1 MAIDPHA
8 EIPRLRTALRD
19 LVALSTIP
27 AAWVGREPPAVA
39 AGLADVL
46 VGSLHLDFAFVRLCD
61 PDGGAAVEVTRG
73 NAWKAFPEWLQ
84 RHLAAVGQCSRKE
97 IIPDVGG
104 GMERCR
110 GLLIPIG
117 VNAEGGLVAVACD
130 RTDFPTET
138 DQLLLSVAANHAA
151 TAFQSARLI
160 HERRRAEEELRQAR
174 DELEMKVAERTAE
187 LRRSEAYS
195 AEAQR
200 LSHTGSF
207 GWKVSSGEIYWS
219 EETFRIFQYDL
230 TTKPTIEL
238 VLQRVHPK
246 DAAFVKQTIE
256 RASQDGKDFDFEY
269 RLLMPD
275 GSVTYVHVVAHA
287 LSDESG
293 NLEYVGSAMDITAE
307 RRAEDELRKS
317 EEKYRDLVDLSPDA
331 IYVVDKE
338 GKFISANPAGLELLR
353 CTAQDVA
360 GMPVVETYLP
370 EERAVYRARLEQLNA
385 GTCLRFERIFV
396 HKDGT
401 QVPVEV
407 LTSAMRHGYSQVVVR
422 DISERKRA
430 ETNLRRSEAYLAEA
444 QKLSRTGSWAGTA
457 DLLKSTYWSAEMF
470 RIMGLPRRDNPPTT
484 EEMSKHIAP
493 EAWAGILEL
502 FETARRK
509 KTTCDGEFPMVLP
522 DGSNRVIRIVGHP
535 VLDAAGD
542 IVEFVGTTIDIT
554 EQRQARA
561 ALEKALAEIKKSE
574 DRLRVIVDTI
584 PALAWST
591 LPDGSAE
598 FLNQRWLDYTGLSAQ
613 EAQGWGWT
621 VAIHPEDS
629 TKLVET
635 WRAIL
640 ASGTPGEL
648 EARMRRF
655 DGEYRWFLFR
665 AVPLRDDLGNI
676 VKWYGTNTD
685 IEHRKQ
691 AEEIRTAQARQA
703 GVRADVSAALSKP
716 VDSGEILRGCAE
728 AIVRHLDAAFA
739 RIWTLNKEKNM
750 LELQASAG
758 MYTHLDGPHS
768 RTQVGELK
776 IGLIAEEKKP
786 HLTNDVVNDP
796 RVSDK
801 AWAQN
806 QGMVS
811 FAGYPLIV
819 QDRVVG
825 VMAMFA
831 RQRLSAATLD
841 TLASVADSIAQGI
854 ERKRTEEALRKAQ
867 GELAHVT
874 RVMTMG
880 ELTAS
885 IAHEVNQPLTA
896 VIANANASLRWLAAA
911 TPNLDEARDAVSRIL
926 RDGNRAGEVIA
937 RIRAL
942 IQKTD
947 TEKVRLDINQ
957 TVQEVVILIQNEAGR
972 KGVALRM
979 DLAADVPPV
988 LGDRVQLQ
996 QVILNLAMNGVEAMA
1011 SVADRPR
1018 ELLIRSR
1025 QHESDK
1031 VLVAV
1036 QDRGIGID
1044 SQNLEKIFDTF
1055 FTTKSQGM
1063 GMGLAISR
1071 SIVEN
1076 HGGQLWARPND
1087 GPGVTFEFALP
1098 IEIAGAT

>member
-1 MAIDPHA
+1 VAKPPVILNYGVAVLSVVAALILAWWIQSVWQSVPHVSLFLCAVMFSAWFGGIRPALLAIAFSVLAFDYYFLPPIYSLDLTK
-8 EIPRLRTALRD
+8 ELPRLVFFVLSALFIVLLSAAQRSAAESLRD
-19 LVALSTIP
+19 ARDDLHRTVQDLKTIN
-27 AAWVGREPPAVA
+27 E
-39 AGLADVL
+39 
-46 VGSLHLDFAFVRLCD
+46 
-61 PDGGAAVEVTRG
+61 T
-73 NAWKAFPEWLQ
+73 LQ
-84 RHLAAVGQCSRKE
+84 AE
-97 IIPDVGG
+97 
-104 GMERCR
+104 
-110 GLLIPIG
+110 
-117 VNAEGGLVAVACD
+117 NAE
-130 RTDFPTET
+130 RK
-138 DQLLLSVAANHAA
+138 
-151 TAFQSARLI
+151 
-160 HERRRAEEELRQAR
+160 RAEDA
-174 DELEMKVAERTAE
+174 
-187 LRRSEAYS
+187 LRRSESYL
-195 AEAQR
+195 AEAQK
-200 LSHTGSF
+200 LSQTGSF
-207 GWKVSSGEIYWS
+207 GWNVSTGEIVWS
-219 EETFRIFQYDL
+219 EETHRIAGYDL
-230 TTKPTIEL
+230 AIKPTVEL
-238 VLQRVHPK
+238 ALQRIHPE
-246 DAAFVKQTIE
+246 DVARVQETLD
-256 RASQDGKDFDFEY
+256 RASQGGTDLDFEH
-269 RLLMPD
+269 RFLLPD
-275 GSVTYVHVVAHA
+275 GSVKYVHVLAHTVR
-287 LSDESG
+287 DQSG
-293 NLEYVGSAMDITAE
+293 NIEYVGAAMDITAE

-331 IYVVDKE
+331 IYLVDQE
-338 GKFISANPAGLELLR
+338 GKFVSANPAGLELLR
-353 CTAQDVA
+353 CRAQDIV

-370 EERAVYRARLEQLNA
+370 EERAMYWERLKKLNA
-385 GTCLRFERIFV
+385 GSPLRFERIFV
-396 HKDGT
+396 RKDAT

-407 LTSAMRHGYSQVVVR
+407 SSSSIRNGYSQVVVR

-430 ETNLRRSEAYLAEA
+430 ETKLRRSEAYLAEA
-444 QKLSRTGSWAGTA
+444 QKLSRTGSWACTA
-457 DLLKSTYWSAEMF
+457 DRLQTTYFSAEMF
-470 RIMGLPRRDNPPTT
+470 RIMGLPAGDNPPST
-484 EEMSKHIAP
+484 ERIGKYFAP
-493 EAWAGILEL
+493 EAWARIMEL

-509 KTTCDGEFPMVLP
+509 KAVCEGEFPMVLP
-522 DGSNRVIRIVGHP
+522 DGSNRMIRIVGHP

-542 IVEFVGTTIDIT
+542 IVEFVGTTIDVT

-574 DRLRVIVDTI
+574 DRLRVIIDTI
-584 PALAWST
+584 PALAWSA

-598 FLNQRWLDYTGLSAQ
+598 FLNQRWLDYTGLSA
-613 EAQGWGWT
+613 EALERGWRE
-621 VAIHPEDS
+621 AIHPDDF
-629 TKLVET
+629 TKLVDK

-640 ASGTPGEL
+640 ASGDPGEH

-665 AVPLRDDLGNI
+665 AVPLRDELGNI
-676 VKWYGTNTD
+676 VRWYGTSTD
-685 IEHRKQ
+685 IEDRKQ

-716 VDSGEILRGCAE
+716 ADSGEILRGCTE

-750 LELQASAG
+750 LELRASAG

-768 RTQVGELK
+768 RIEVGKLK

-806 QGMVS
+806 EGIAS

-819 QDRVVG
+819 QNRVVG

-874 RVMTMG
+874 RVMTIG

-885 IAHEVNQPLTA
+885 IAHEVNQPLSGI
-896 VIANANASLRWLAAA
+896 VLNANACRRWLAGA
-911 TPNLDEARDAVSRIL
+911 TPNLGEARDAVSRII
-926 RDGNRAGEVIA
+926 RDGNRASEVIT

-942 IQKTD
+942 VRKTD
-947 TEKVRLDINQ
+947 TEKERLDMNHAI
-957 TVQEVVILIQNEAGR
+957 QEVAALAQGEVGR
-972 KGVALRM
+972 NRVTLRM
-979 DLAADVPPV
+979 ELAADVPPV

-996 QVILNLAMNGVEAMA
+996 QVILNLVMNGVEAMA

-1031 VLVAV
+1031 VLIAV
-1036 QDRGIGID
+1036 RDSGIGID
-1044 SQNLEKIFDTF
+1044 RQNLEDIFNAF
-1055 FTTKSQGM
+1055 YTTKSQGM

-1071 SIVEN
+1071 SIIEN
-1076 HGGQLWARPND
+1076 HGGQLWAVPND
-1087 GPGVTFEFALP
+1087 GPGTIFQFTLLKYR
-1098 IEIAGAT
+1098 

>member
-1 MAIDPHA
+1 
-8 EIPRLRTALRD
+8 
-19 LVALSTIP
+19 
-27 AAWVGREPPAVA
+27 
-39 AGLADVL
+39 
-46 VGSLHLDFAFVRLCD
+46 
-61 PDGGAAVEVTRG
+61 
-73 NAWKAFPEWLQ
+73 
-84 RHLAAVGQCSRKE
+84 
-97 IIPDVGG
+97 
-104 GMERCR
+104 
-110 GLLIPIG
+110 
-117 VNAEGGLVAVACD
+117 
-130 RTDFPTET
+130 
-138 DQLLLSVAANHAA
+138 
-151 TAFQSARLI
+151 
-160 HERRRAEEELRQAR
+160 
-174 DELEMKVAERTAE
+174 
-187 LRRSEAYS
+187 
-195 AEAQR
+195 
-200 LSHTGSF
+200 
-207 GWKVSSGEIYWS
+207 
-219 EETFRIFQYDL
+219 
-230 TTKPTIEL
+230 
-238 VLQRVHPK
+238 
-246 DAAFVKQTIE
+246 
-256 RASQDGKDFDFEY
+256 
-269 RLLMPD
+269 
-275 GSVTYVHVVAHA
+275 
-287 LSDESG
+287 
-293 NLEYVGSAMDITAE
+293 
-307 RRAEDELRKS
+307 
-317 EEKYRDLVDLSPDA
+317 
-331 IYVVDKE
+331 
-338 GKFISANPAGLELLR
+338 
-353 CTAQDVA
+353 
-360 GMPVVETYLP
+360 
-370 EERAVYRARLEQLNA
+370 
-385 GTCLRFERIFV
+385 
-396 HKDGT
+396 
-401 QVPVEV
+401 
-407 LTSAMRHGYSQVVVR
+407 
-422 DISERKRA
+422 
-430 ETNLRRSEAYLAEA
+430 
-444 QKLSRTGSWAGTA
+444 
-457 DLLKSTYWSAEMF
+457 
-470 RIMGLPRRDNPPTT
+470 MGLPRRDNPPTT

-685 IEHRKQ
+685 IEDRKQ

-768 RTQVGELK
+768 RIQVGELK

-996 QVILNLAMNGVEAMA
+996 QVILNLVMNGVEAMA

>member
-1 MAIDPHA
+1 MFYRMTAAMADGTHRFLA
-8 EIPRLRTALRD
+8 KLEESTALRY
-19 LVALSTIP
+19 ALAP
-27 AAWVGREPPAVA
+27 V
-39 AGLADVL
+39 
-46 VGSLHLDFAFVRLCD
+46 C
-61 PDGGAAVEVTRG
+61 
-73 NAWKAFPEWLQ
+73 
-84 RHLAAVGQCSRKE
+84 
-97 IIPDVGG
+97 
-104 GMERCR
+104 
-110 GLLIPIG
+110 
-117 VNAEGGLVAVACD
+117 VAVAVLLHISVIGP
-130 RTDFPTET
+130 FLHPTG
-138 DQLLLSVAANHAA
+138 LFLAGVVAAAWFGGAGPGFLAA
-151 TAFQSARLI
+151 LLATFVLPQLIAMSYPLIADFFDLPRFLAFGMTGVAVGWGTTF
-160 HERRRAEEELRQAR
+160 RRRAEAALRQSELELRKAR
-174 DELEMKVAERTAE
+174 NELEMKVAERTAE
-187 LRRSEAYS
+187 LRRSEALL
-195 AEAQR
+195 AEAQK
-200 LSHTGSF
+200 LSQTGSF
-207 GWKVSSGEIYWS
+207 GWNVSTGEIFWS
-219 EETFRIFQYDL
+219 EETFRIAGYDL
-230 TTKPTIEL
+230 ATKPTLEL
-238 VLQRVHPK
+238 VFQRVHPE
-246 DAAFVKQTIE
+246 DIARVQETLDRGAQTGT
-256 RASQDGKDFDFEY
+256 DLDFEH
-269 RLLMPD
+269 RFLMPD
-275 GSVTYVHVVAHA
+275 GSVKYVHVLAHA
-287 LSDESG
+287 VQDQLG
-293 NLEYVGSAMDITAE
+293 NIEYVGAAMDITAE

-338 GKFISANPAGLELLR
+338 GHLVSANPAGLELLR

-370 EERAVYRARLEQLNA
+370 EERGMYCERLKKLNA
-385 GTCLRFERIFV
+385 GAPLRFERIFV
-396 HKDGT
+396 RKDAT

-407 LTSAMRHGYSQVVVR
+407 SSSSMRHGYSQVVVR
-422 DISERKRA
+422 DISERKRG
-430 ETNLRRSEAYLAEA
+430 ETKLRRSEAYLAEA

-493 EAWAGILEL
+493 EDWAGILEL

-509 KTTCDGEFPMVLP
+509 KAPCDGEFPMVLP
-522 DGSNRVIRIVGHP
+522 DGTNRVIRIVGHP
-535 VLDAAGD
+535 VLNAAGD
-542 IVEFVGTTIDIT
+542 IVEFIGTTIDVT

-574 DRLRVIVDTI
+574 DRLRIIIDTI
-584 PALAWST
+584 PTLAWSS

-635 WRAIL
+635 WRTIL
-640 ASGTPGEL
+640 ASGRPGES

-685 IEHRKQ
+685 IEDRKQ

-716 VDSGEILRGCAE
+716 ANSGEILRGCAE

-739 RIWTLNKEKNM
+739 RIWTLNKEKNI

-768 RTQVGELK
+768 RIQVGELK
-776 IGLIAEEKKP
+776 IGLIADEKKP

-806 QGMVS
+806 EGMVS

-885 IAHEVNQPLTA
+885 IAHEINQPLSGVVT
-896 VIANANASLRWLAAA
+896 NASACRRWLAGA
-911 TPNLDEARDAVSRIL
+911 TPNLDEARDAVGRIL
-926 RDGNRAGEVIA
+926 KDGNRASEVIA

-942 IQKTD
+942 VRKAD
-947 TEKVRLDINQ
+947 EEKERLDINQ
-957 TVQEVVILIQNEAGR
+957 AIQEVAALTQGEVGR
-972 KGVALRM
+972 NRVALRM

-996 QVILNLAMNGVEAMA
+996 QVILNLVMNGVEAMA

-1036 QDRGIGID
+1036 RDSGIGID
-1044 SQNLEKIFDTF
+1044 RQNLEEIFNAF
-1055 FTTKSQGM
+1055 YTTKSQGM

-1071 SIVEN
+1071 SIIEN
-1076 HGGQLWARPND
+1076 HGGRLWAIPND

-1098 IEIAGAT
+1098 VEITGAT

>member
-1 MAIDPHA
+1 M
-8 EIPRLRTALRD
+8 
-19 LVALSTIP
+19 
-27 AAWVGREPPAVA
+27 
-39 AGLADVL
+39 
-46 VGSLHLDFAFVRLCD
+46 
-61 PDGGAAVEVTRG
+61 
-73 NAWKAFPEWLQ
+73 
-84 RHLAAVGQCSRKE
+84 
-97 IIPDVGG
+97 
-104 GMERCR
+104 
-110 GLLIPIG
+110 
-117 VNAEGGLVAVACD
+117 
-130 RTDFPTET
+130 
-138 DQLLLSVAANHAA
+138 
-151 TAFQSARLI
+151 
-160 HERRRAEEELRQAR
+160 
-174 DELEMKVAERTAE
+174 
-187 LRRSEAYS
+187 
-195 AEAQR
+195 
-200 LSHTGSF
+200 
-207 GWKVSSGEIYWS
+207 
-219 EETFRIFQYDL
+219 
-230 TTKPTIEL
+230 
-238 VLQRVHPK
+238 
-246 DAAFVKQTIE
+246 
-256 RASQDGKDFDFEY
+256 
-269 RLLMPD
+269 
-275 GSVTYVHVVAHA
+275 
-287 LSDESG
+287 
-293 NLEYVGSAMDITAE
+293 
-307 RRAEDELRKS
+307 
-317 EEKYRDLVDLSPDA
+317 
-331 IYVVDKE
+331 
-338 GKFISANPAGLELLR
+338 
-353 CTAQDVA
+353 
-360 GMPVVETYLP
+360 
-370 EERAVYRARLEQLNA
+370 
-385 GTCLRFERIFV
+385 
-396 HKDGT
+396 
-401 QVPVEV
+401 
-407 LTSAMRHGYSQVVVR
+407 
-422 DISERKRA
+422 
-430 ETNLRRSEAYLAEA
+430 
-444 QKLSRTGSWAGTA
+444 
-457 DLLKSTYWSAEMF
+457 
-470 RIMGLPRRDNPPTT
+470 
-484 EEMSKHIAP
+484 
-493 EAWAGILEL
+493 
-502 FETARRK
+502 
-509 KTTCDGEFPMVLP
+509 
-522 DGSNRVIRIVGHP
+522 
-535 VLDAAGD
+535 
-542 IVEFVGTTIDIT
+542 
-554 EQRQARA
+554 
-561 ALEKALAEIKKSE
+561 AEIKKSE

-685 IEHRKQ
+685 IEDRKQ

-885 IAHEVNQPLTA
+885 IAHEINQPLSGIVT
-896 VIANANASLRWLAAA
+896 NANASLRWLAAA
-911 TPNLDEARDAVSRIL
+911 TPNLDEARDAIGRIV

-942 IQKTD
+942 VQKTD

-957 TVQEVVILIQNEAGR
+957 TVQEVVILMQNEAVR

-979 DLAADVPPV
+979 DLAANVPPV
-988 LGDRVQLQ
+988 LGDRIQLQ
-996 QVILNLAMNGVEAMA
+996 QVILNLVMNGIEAMDT
-1011 SVADRPR
+1011 VTDRPR
-1018 ELLIRSR
+1018 EMLIRSCE
-1025 QHESDK
+1025 HESDHL
-1031 VLVAV
+1031 LVAV
-1036 QDRGIGID
+1036 QDSGTGID
-1044 SQNLEKIFDTF
+1044 PQNLARIFDTF
-1055 FTTKSQGM
+1055 YTTKSQGM

-1076 HGGQLWARPND
+1076 HGGKLWATPND
-1087 GPGVTFEFALP
+1087 GPGATFAFSIPQMSEDVRGARGP
-1098 IEIAGAT
+1098 DDISSAAGMRGAHIAVST